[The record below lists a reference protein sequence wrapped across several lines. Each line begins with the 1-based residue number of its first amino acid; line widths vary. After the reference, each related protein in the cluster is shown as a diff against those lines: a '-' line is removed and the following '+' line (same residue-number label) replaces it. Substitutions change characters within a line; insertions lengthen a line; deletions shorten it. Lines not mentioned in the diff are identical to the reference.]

1 MYAMKVFVI
10 EDDPSISKMVEVT
23 LSLGGH
29 RAVCC
34 YDGKEALEI
43 LKTQGDF
50 DLILLDVML
59 PGMDG
64 FELLPEIKPLGI
76 PVIFVT
82 ARQDVEDRVFGLKLG
97 AEDYIVKPFHAMELL
112 ARVEVVGRRYARKE
126 TEKIICFKDIAV
138 HTASH
143 QVMKAGTEIMLT
155 PKEYEVL
162 LFFLQHPNIA
172 IRREALLSSVWG
184 YEYMG
189 ESRTVDT
196 HVQKVRKKLGLQDC
210 LLTMPRIGYR
220 LVKED

>member
-1 MYAMKVFVI
+1 MKIFVI
-10 EDDPSISKMVEVT
+10 EDDRSISKMVEVT
-23 LSLGGH
+23 LSIGGH
-29 RAVCC
+29 SAVCC
-34 YDGKEALEI
+34 YDGKAALEI
-43 LKTQGDF
+43 LKEQPEF

-64 FELLPEIKPLGI
+64 FELLPKIRPMGI

-112 ARVEVVGRRYARKE
+112 ARVEVVGRRYAKKE
-126 TEKIICFKDIAV
+126 TEKKIYFKDLEV
-138 HTASH
+138 NLESR
-143 QVMKAGTEIMLT
+143 QVLKAGVEVVLT
-155 PKEYEVL
+155 PKEYEVI
-162 LFFLQHPNIA
+162 LFFLKHPNIA

-220 LVKED
+220 LIKED